1 MAVVLLL
8 EIVVLFEEQKR
19 PIDPLLV
26 LNFDL
31 QFRFWKWKKP
41 CDLYF
46 SMVMSIFSLQ
56 IIVIIVTKIF
66 GFDAI
71 IIIIVPKF
79 RNIAILGQNF
89 GAIMII
95 IASNEKFLLQ

>member
-1 MAVVLLL
+1 
-8 EIVVLFEEQKR
+8 
-19 PIDPLLV
+19 
-26 LNFDL
+26 
-31 QFRFWKWKKP
+31 
-41 CDLYF
+41 
-46 SMVMSIFSLQ
+46 MSDIFG
-56 IIVIIVTKIF
+56 IIVTKIF

-71 IIIIVPKF
+71 ITIIVPKF